1 MTATGMNTLGDR
13 IERANA
19 EAVAKLKAARPVW
32 FDVAP
37 AREAVPGMHDRLIL
51 HAGPPIAW
59 ARMCGPV
66 RGAVAGALVY
76 ERLAKTVEEAYE
88 LAASGAIE
96 FSPNHHHG
104 GVGPMAG
111 VTSAS
116 MWVFRVRNE
125 AHGNTA
131 FCNLNEGL
139 GRVLRF
145 GANDAGVIERLRWME
160 TELAPALREAV
171 RLREGGIDVKT
182 LIANALHMGD
192 ECHNRNVAG
201 TSLLLRELTPLLLSC
216 GVARDAV
223 RRIFD
228 FISGN
233 NHFFLNLAMAA
244 AKSMADSIMGMPFC
258 TIQSAMARNGT
269 EIGIRVAGLGDRWF
283 TAPAGNPKGLY
294 FPGFDESHANPDLGD
309 STITE
314 TAGFGGFAMA
324 AGPAITRFVGGR
336 AADAVRFT
344 REMGEITAGRHT
356 DFTIPALDFQGVPLG
371 VDIRR
376 VVETGITPFIN
387 TGIAHKDPGVGQVG
401 AGLLR
406 APLEI
411 YRAALDAFDAD
422 HAGEA

>member
-1 MTATGMNTLGDR
+1 MTKLGEKIDAANT
-13 IERANA
+13 
-19 EAVAKLKAARPVW
+19 EALARLKAARPVW

-37 AREAVPGMHDRLIL
+37 AREAVPGMHPKLIL
-51 HAGPPIAW
+51 HAGPPVTW
-59 ARMCGPV
+59 ERMCGPM

-88 LAASGAIE
+88 LAASGAIT
-96 FSPNHHHG
+96 FAPNHHHG

-125 AHGNTA
+125 AHGNEA
-131 FCNLNEGL
+131 FCTLNEGL

-145 GANDAGVIERLRWME
+145 GANDEGVIEKLRWME
-160 TELAPALREAV
+160 NELAPSLRAAV

-182 LIANALHMGD
+182 MIANALHMGD

-201 TSLLLRELTPLLLSC
+201 TSLLLRELTPLLLASD
-216 GVARDAV
+216 VSRDAV

-244 AKSMADSIMGMPFC
+244 AKSMADSIAGIPFC
-258 TIQSAMARNGT
+258 TLQSAMARNGT
-269 EIGIRVAGLGDRWF
+269 EIGIRMAGLPDRWF

-294 FPGFDESHANPDLGD
+294 FPGFDESVANPDLGD

-324 AGPAITRFVGGR
+324 AAPAITRFVGGN
-336 AADAVRFT
+336 AADALRFT
-344 REMGEITAGRHT
+344 REMGEITFGRHT
-356 DFTIPALDFQGVPLG
+356 DFTIPALDFQGVPVG

-376 VVETGITPFIN
+376 VVETGITPYIN
-387 TGIAHKDPGVGQVG
+387 TGIAHKNPGIGQVG

-411 YRAALDAFDAD
+411 YRAAFDAFDAA

>member
-1 MTATGMNTLGDR
+1 MEEVSGMTTPGER
-13 IERANA
+13 IERANG
-19 EAVAKLKAARPVW
+19 EALARLRAARPVW
-32 FDVAP
+32 YDVAP
-37 AREAVPGMHDRLIL
+37 AREAVPGMRPNLIL

-59 ARMCGPV
+59 ARMCGPM

-76 ERLAKTVEEAYE
+76 ERLAATAEEAYE
-88 LAASGAIE
+88 LAASGAVE
-96 FSPNHHHG
+96 FAPNHHHG

-125 AHGNTA
+125 EHGNEA
-131 FCNLNEGL
+131 FCTLNEGL

-160 TELAPALREAV
+160 RELAPALRAAI
-171 RLREGGIDVKT
+171 RRKPEGLSVKS
-182 LIANALHMGD
+182 LIAGALHMGD

-201 TSLLLRELTPLLLSC
+201 TSLLLRELTPLLLEADVERS
-216 GVARDAV
+216 AV
-223 RRIFD
+223 RRVFE

-244 AKSMADSIMGMPFC
+244 AKAMADSIAGLPHC
-258 TIQSAMARNGT
+258 TLQSAMARNGT

-294 FPGFDESHANPDLGD
+294 FPGYDESHANPDLGD

-324 AGPAITRFVGGR
+324 AGPAITRFVGGS

-344 REMGEITAGRHT
+344 REMGEITFGHHT

-387 TGIAHKDPGVGQVG
+387 TGIAHREPGVGQVG

-411 YRAALDAFDAD
+411 YRAAFEAF
-422 HAGEA
+422 HAAEA